1 MALEYSHKAA
11 VKEKRGV
18 GPVTVLQAA
27 DLDSCSSLGEKV
39 DKMCENRYDIFLH
52 NVEYLRKKYK
62 LSQAQLCSKK
72 LCGRIST
79 QQMATFKN
87 PGKDIP
93 LNAII
98 AVASA
103 FDLTLDEM
111 CGQLLDKKPQLSEGP
126 AFVLNRPIEE
136 YEKYTGLYDL
146 VYFDPS
152 KPLGK
157 NPNPAADALCGGV
170 LTIYAVYSAAGAV
183 EFCVAAL
190 LGCTAEERKK
200 VAGMLEGMDLKRDG
214 AQVYTHYESA
224 ARSSGF
230 SGDDG
235 SRMKCLYSGKLS
247 LSQEMVDITLQQVTG
262 GDIVHLLAHNRAA
275 TSSAQKEYKGGLAA
289 MLSVSHGTE
298 HMPCIQTVSL
308 LKGAYIEAL
317 DEQEQTVRTPK
328 NKFPVQQDAWVPQ
341 GAGRQ
346 AGDRS
351 GGSRDCAADLHP
363 LPGGPQLGRYPEG
376 IGREKHPNGG
386 RHPGLVAAGDPE
398 HPDQRE
404 VHR

>member
-1 MALEYSHKAA
+1 MTGAFTAGSKR
-11 VKEKRGV
+11 VKRD
-18 GPVTVLQAA
+18 ARWIYW
-27 DLDSCSSLGEKV
+27 CRSL
-39 DKMCENRYDIFLH
+39 
-52 NVEYLRKKYK
+52 
-62 LSQAQLCSKK
+62 
-72 LCGRIST
+72 
-79 QQMATFKN
+79 
-87 PGKDIP
+87 
-93 LNAII
+93 I
-98 AVASA
+98 AVSYI
-103 FDLTLDEM
+103 LR
-111 CGQLLDKKPQLSEGP
+111 
-126 AFVLNRPIEE
+126 N
-136 YEKYTGLYDL
+136 EKYTGLYDL

-152 KPLGK
+152 KLLGK

-328 NKFPVQQDAWVPQ
+328 NKFPVQQNAWVPQ

-386 RHPGLVAAGDPE
+386 RHPGLVTAGNSE